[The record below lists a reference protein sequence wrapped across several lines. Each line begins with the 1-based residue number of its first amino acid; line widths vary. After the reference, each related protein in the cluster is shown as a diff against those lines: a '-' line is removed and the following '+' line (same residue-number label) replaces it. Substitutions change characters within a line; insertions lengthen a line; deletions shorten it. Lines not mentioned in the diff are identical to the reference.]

1 MSNKD
6 FLICLLLS
14 VFVLFAIKFFWR
26 WANGGFN
33 NIAVWEWMNRGFSF
47 GLGLCSALLV
57 VILIFKLIT
66 GEG

>member
-1 MSNKD
+1 MNNKD

-14 VFVLFAIKFFWR
+14 IFVFFAIKFFWE

-47 GLGLCSALLV
+47 GLGMCAAFLVVLLV
-57 VILIFKLIT
+57 FKLIA
-66 GEG
+66 GN

>member
-1 MSNKD
+1 MNNKD

-14 VFVLFAIKFFWR
+14 IFVFFAIKFFWK

-47 GLGLCSALLV
+47 GLGMCAAFLVVLLV
-57 VILIFKLIT
+57 FKLIA
-66 GEG
+66 GN